1 MSNGQDIALHF
12 LMLPDDKCPTLDHVL
27 AAMAAQDGH
36 GALAPLPAGVTFDP
50 ADTGAVYFASG
61 ITDPK
66 EAAVP
71 SFWIGAQNSVAP
83 GSQQYANIAY
93 NTQTEEF
100 TEERQW
106 LPTVGR
112 QMLPLDKGILT
123 GLPSWDTA
131 NGPAYSPT
139 IRNIPLV
146 MDTLEKAVA
155 YIRDPKAAWALYG
168 PK

>member
-36 GALAPLPAGVTFDP
+36 GALAPLPAGVTFD
-50 ADTGAVYFASG
+50 AANTGAVLFSDG
-61 ITDPK
+61 DHKSEPC
-66 EAAVP
+66 
-71 SFWIGAQNSVAP
+71 FWVGALKSVAP

-100 TEERQW
+100 VEERQW